1 MLENKERVEISVGKK
16 FTLFKEH
23 CNDVNDGCYFEALED
38 NQGFFMTIYLGGMDQ
53 EEKTILGNQDIQARM
68 IQDGNKILGLIRYE
82 DSPLIFEMSFDPT
95 LYKDKRAMQI
105 VFDNHM
111 LNVVS
116 VERSNNVVQTL
127 RRANFP
133 MKLKQAF
140 ITAWT
145 DAFQEENYS
154 ENYTKWLNRLYQYD
168 TWTLWENAT
177 DVGYFGENG
186 LLEWE
191 EIK

>member
-1 MLENKERVEISVGKK
+1 MIMEQEFTQISVGEK
-16 FTLFKEH
+16 FTLFQERYH
-23 CNDVNDGCYFEALED
+23 SFNDGGYFEALED
-38 NQGFFMTIYLGGMDQ
+38 NDGFIMTVYLAGMD
-53 EEKTILGNQDIQARM
+53 ETEKTILGNEIIQARM
-68 IQDGNKILGLIRYE
+68 IKDGNKILGLIRYG

-105 VFDNHM
+105 AFDNHM
-111 LNVVS
+111 LTIVG

-127 RRANFP
+127 RMSNFP

-145 DAFQEENYS
+145 SAYEEENYS
-154 ENYTKWLNRLYQYD
+154 ENYTKWLNHLYQYD
-168 TWTLWENAT
+168 TVTLWKNAT
-177 DVGYFGENG
+177 DVGYFGEKG

-191 EIK
+191 K